1 MIRGLDI
8 SPSAHPALTIEM
20 WLKVNSFELPGRTCK
35 SVTSPTSA
43 SVSLSQKPACRRR
56 RA

>member
-35 SVTSPTSA
+35 SVTYFPHRCVCLA
-43 SVSLSQKPACRRR
+43 KPKACL
-56 RA
+56 